1 MVHDSSFPRNLKI
14 EETVNWIDKFDMDL
28 TVFYFG
34 EPVTIYFEAIL
45 FHLFNSINYNYDS
58 AGHTYGPEST
68 QYLDMVN
75 LKNSMNKVHQWF
87 VLLF

>member
-1 MVHDSSFPRNLKI
+1 MVYDSSFPRNLKI

-45 FHLFNSINYNYDS
+45 FHLFNSIDYN
-58 AGHTYGPEST
+58 
-68 QYLDMVN
+68 
-75 LKNSMNKVHQWF
+75 
-87 VLLF
+87 